1 MSVKIIQ
8 ERLESYRCTSEF
20 EEEQAIREITQEV
33 ALAALSRTDF
43 FKHAAFQGGTALRI
57 FYSLNRFSEDLDFI
71 LKAPDRAFLL
81 EDYLKAIS
89 EELKAYGYGIEIA
102 DRSSAED
109 AVKKVF
115 LKDDS
120 IGRVL
125 RLQYLKANR
134 SMRKVRIKFEI
145 DTNPPSGGNVEVKFH
160 DFPFAY
166 AATLQDMPSLFA
178 GKLHA
183 VLCREYTKGRD
194 WYDFLWYAARKT
206 AINYEFLA
214 AAMEQNGPWEGTKL
228 SIDLNWCIDALKQK
242 IESIDWTDAKN
253 EIKKFVRPNELPSI
267 ELWNKT
273 FFLDRLLTYA
283 DKMKSLQKT
292 QF

>member
-1 MSVKIIQ
+1 MSIKIIQ
-8 ERLESYRCTSEF
+8 ERLESYRCVSEY

-71 LKAPDRAFLL
+71 LKSPDRTFRL
-81 EDYLKAIS
+81 EDYLKAIC
-89 EELKAYGYGIEIA
+89 EELKAYGYGIEIM

-109 AVKKVF
+109 AVKKAF

-145 DTNPPSGGNVEVKFH
+145 DTNPPSGGSMEVKFH

-214 AAMEQNGPWEGTKL
+214 AAMEQNGPWQGVKL
-228 SIDLNWCIDALKQK
+228 NINLGWCIDALKQK
-242 IESIDWTDAKN
+242 IETINWTEAQN
-253 EIKKFVRPNELPSI
+253 EIRKFVRPNELPSI
-267 ELWNKT
+267 DLWSKEYL
-273 FFLDRLLTYA
+273 LDRLQSYA
-283 DKMKSLQKT
+283 DKMRA
-292 QF
+292 

>member
-1 MSVKIIQ
+1 MSIKIIQ
-8 ERLESYRCTSEF
+8 ERLESYRCVSEY

-43 FKHAAFQGGTALRI
+43 FKHTAFQGGTALRI

-71 LKAPDRAFLL
+71 LKSPDRTFRL

-89 EELKAYGYGIEIA
+89 EELKAYGYGIEIM

-109 AVKKVF
+109 AVKKAF

-145 DTNPPSGGNVEVKFH
+145 DTNPPSGGSMEVKFH

-194 WYDFLWYAARKT
+194 WYDFLWYTARKA

-214 AAMEQNGPWEGTKL
+214 AAMEQNGPWQGVKL
-228 SIDLNWCIDALKQK
+228 NINLEWCIDALKQK
-242 IESIDWTDAKN
+242 TESINWTEAQN
-253 EIKKFVRPNELPSI
+253 EIRKFVRPNELPSI
-267 ELWNKT
+267 ELWGT
-273 FFLDRLLTYA
+273 DFFLDRLRSYA
-283 DKMKSLQKT
+283 DKMKT
-292 QF
+292 P